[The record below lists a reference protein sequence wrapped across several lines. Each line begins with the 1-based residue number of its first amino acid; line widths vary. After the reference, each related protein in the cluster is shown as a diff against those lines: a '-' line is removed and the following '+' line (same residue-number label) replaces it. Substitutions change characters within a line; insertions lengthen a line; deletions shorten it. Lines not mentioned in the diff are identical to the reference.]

1 MKEGCEK
8 SLVNRRNFLKSTASM
23 AALFSL
29 SQLGVGKGDAQ
40 EPVVFAVVDDL
51 SGPFAASGK
60 RTVEGMQMA
69 LEEINY
75 SLLGRKI
82 KLEIRDTELKPG
94 VAVRR
99 MREVIEKEHPKL
111 IISSC
116 SSAVQLAMEEVALD
130 QKTLFWTQGW
140 ATEIT
145 GKACNRYTFR
155 WDPGNFTM
163 AKSAVV
169 NMMKLVPERK
179 KWFTI
184 TADYSWGYSM
194 LDVMVPTLRGLGARH
209 IGNIYTPLGEREFS
223 TYLTAAMAAKPDVIS
238 IVNFGEDQ
246 MNAVKQA
253 HEFGAKKM
261 ALIQTPGS
269 GLEMFRGVGSEALEG
284 VYSGV
289 SWWFTV
295 DTPFSKEFSR
305 KYKER
310 FKDTASFSV
319 INHYTAV
326 KVTIEA
332 MKSVGSFEPGKVIPK
347 LEGFKYTGPFGEEV
361 VREWDHQCIHPYLLT
376 KGKAPKDKKFDDD
389 YVEIVGSGEAF
400 PTNEESL
407 CKDIFRTKL

>member
-1 MKEGCEK
+1 MKDEDGK
-8 SLVNRRNFLKSTASM
+8 RFLNRRNFLKSSLSTL
-23 AALFSL
+23 ALFSF
-29 SQLGVGKGDAQ
+29 SKLGVNQVYAQ
-40 EPVVFAVVDDL
+40 EPIVFAVVDDL
-51 SGPFAASGK
+51 SGPFASSGK

-75 SLLGRKI
+75 TLLGKKI

-99 MREVIEKEHPKL
+99 MRELIEKEHPKL

-130 QKTLFWTQGW
+130 QKTLFWTEGW

-194 LDVMVPTLRGLGARH
+194 LDVMVPTLRASGAKH

-223 TYLTAAMAAKPDVIS
+223 TYLTSAMATKPDVIS
-238 IVNFGEDQ
+238 VVNFGEDQ
-246 MNAVKQA
+246 MNAIKQA
-253 HEFGAKKM
+253 HEFGAKKV
-261 ALIQTPGS
+261 AVIHTPGS

-284 VYSGV
+284 VYAGV

-295 DTPFSKEFSR
+295 DSPFSKEFAK

-332 MKSVGSFEPGKVIPK
+332 IKSVGSFEPGKVIPK
-347 LEGFKYTGPFGEEV
+347 LEGFKYKGPFGDEYI
-361 VREWDHQCIHPYLLT
+361 REWDHQCIHPYLLT

-389 YVEIVGSGEAF
+389 YVDVVGSGEAF
-400 PTNEESL
+400 PSKEESL
-407 CKDIFRTKL
+407 CKDIFGTKL